1 MEGRAALEMGK
12 GRSQRSK
19 VEGGWDPVGG
29 AVEEIRG
36 GLSLRNRWGVENH
49 LSLWPLNG

>member
-19 VEGGWDPVGG
+19 VEGGWDPVDG
-29 AVEEIRG
+29 AVEGIQGRFVSEK
-36 GLSLRNRWGVENH
+36 
-49 LSLWPLNG
+49 